1 MAVILTDDE
10 LLRYS
15 RQVLLAEVDV
25 AGQLKLKQN
34 SVLIVGMGGLGAP
47 VSLYLTAAGVGK
59 LILAD
64 FDQVD
69 LTNLQRQVIYTT
81 DQVKQQK
88 VLAAKQR
95 LLALNPTIDIATVAE
110 PIDEEN
116 INHLFE
122 QVDIVLD
129 CTDNFLIRDLINR
142 TSVLKKKIV
151 ISGAAIRLQGQVT
164 AFDPNQKISPCYHC
178 LYGEGDDEQL
188 TCGEAGVLGPMV
200 GIIGSIQALE
210 TIKALVGFGRSLVGR
225 LIIFNGLNS
234 EFRELKVI
242 KDPAC
247 KVCGEQNGK

>member
-1 MAVILTDDE
+1 MILTDDE

-25 AGQLKLKQN
+25 AGQLKLKQS

-47 VSLYLTAAGVGK
+47 VSLYLAAAGVGK

-81 DQVKQQK
+81 DQIKQQK

-95 LLALNPTIDIATVAE
+95 LLALNPTIDIGTVIE
-110 PIDEEN
+110 VIDEEN
-116 INHLFE
+116 INHLVE

-142 TSVLKKKIV
+142 TSVLKKK
-151 ISGAAIRLQGQVT
+151 
-164 AFDPNQKISPCYHC
+164 
-178 LYGEGDDEQL
+178 
-188 TCGEAGVLGPMV
+188 
-200 GIIGSIQALE
+200 
-210 TIKALVGFGRSLVGR
+210 
-225 LIIFNGLNS
+225 
-234 EFRELKVI
+234 
-242 KDPAC
+242 
-247 KVCGEQNGK
+247 